1 MPDYNQGL
9 EYKMKSPHT
18 KAFTMVELVFAIV
31 VLGIVASLVSSII
44 VQTYESYIIQRAMHR
59 AGLKTELAVN
69 QIANR
74 LAYRINMSLRGS
86 DENGTTT
93 MPLNQID
100 STIADDY
107 PVLEWIGYDND
118 GFSAKN
124 PPGWSGFVD
133 LGSPNTDYNKI
144 FSIGSDSTGFE
155 TTVLDNLAG
164 TAGGGS
170 PAIYFMDTYT
180 YRVEADGTSHDY
192 NTTCMYASGANSCM
206 FPVTSPGKTMTIAG
220 GDIADNEM
228 KYTEFYQ
235 LAASAYAVAPEN
247 PHTLSTGLGVWDL
260 MLHSHYQP
268 WDGDSFSV
276 IADGIS
282 NLLLKNISVFRFNQA
297 GDSIRIKICSV
308 EVIGNQNISI
318 CKEKAVIR

>member
-1 MPDYNQGL
+1 
-9 EYKMKSPHT
+9 
-18 KAFTMVELVFAIV
+18 MVELVFAIV
-31 VLGIVASLVSSII
+31 VLGIVASLTASII

-59 AGLKTELAVN
+59 AGLKTELAVS

-74 LAYRINMSLRGS
+74 LAYRINWSLRGS
-86 DENGTTT
+86 NVANTAT

-100 STIADDY
+100 STNANDF

-133 LGSPNTDYNKI
+133 LDPARTNFSQLYSP
-144 FSIGSDSTGFE
+144 GSDTTFE
-155 TTVLDNLAG
+155 GTVLSNLMGAYLG
-164 TAGGGS
+164 N
-170 PAIYFMDTYT
+170 PAIYFMDSYS
-180 YRVEADGTSHDY
+180 YGVDGGGVSHDY
-192 NTTCMYASGANSCM
+192 STACMYATGANSCM
-206 FPVTSPGKTMTIAG
+206 FPISSSGPRVITFNASGDRGAG
-220 GDIADNEM
+220 MM

-247 PHTLSTGLGVWDL
+247 HHTLSTGLGVWDL

-268 WDGDSFSV
+268 WDGGTFPSN
-276 IADGIS
+276 GIS
-282 NLLLKNISVFRFNQA
+282 NLLLKNVSVFRFNQT
-297 GDSIRIKICSV
+297 GDSIRVKICSA

>member
-1 MPDYNQGL
+1 
-9 EYKMKSPHT
+9 
-18 KAFTMVELVFAIV
+18 MVELVFSIV
-31 VLGIVASLVSSII
+31 VLGIVASLTASII

-74 LAYRINMSLRGS
+74 LAYRINWSLRGS
-86 DENGTTT
+86 DLTNTST

-100 STIADDY
+100 STNADDF

-133 LGSPNTDYNKI
+133 LNSTRTDHDKI
-144 FSIGSDSTGFE
+144 FSLGSDTGFE
-155 TTVLDNLAG
+155 TTVLDNLMG
-164 TAGGGS
+164 STGGGS

-180 YRVEADGTSHDY
+180 YRVETNGTSHDY
-192 NTTCMYASGANSCM
+192 NTACMYAGAAGCM
-206 FPVTSPGKTMTIAG
+206 FPVALSGKTMSFISG
-220 GDIADNEM
+220 KGDRATSGEM

-235 LAASAYAVAPEN
+235 LAASAYAVVPESS
-247 PHTLSTGLGVWDL
+247 PTLSGVTVYNL
-260 MLHSHYQP
+260 VLHSHYKP
-268 WDGDSFSV
+268 WDGDSFPGK
-276 IADGIS
+276 GIS
-282 NLLLKNISVFRFNQA
+282 NVLLKNVSVFRFNQS
-297 GDSIRIKICSV
+297 GDSIRVKICSI
-308 EVIGNQNISI
+308 EVIGDQHISI

>member
-1 MPDYNQGL
+1 
-9 EYKMKSPHT
+9 
-18 KAFTMVELVFAIV
+18 MVELVFAIV
-31 VLGIVASLVSSII
+31 VLGIVASLTASII
-44 VQTYESYIIQRAMHR
+44 VQTYESYIVQRAMHR

-74 LAYRINMSLRGS
+74 LAYRINWSLRGS
-86 DENGTTT
+86 DLANTAT

-100 STIADDY
+100 STNANRF

-133 LGSPNTDYNKI
+133 LDPTRTTFSQLYSP
-144 FSIGSDSTGFE
+144 GSDTSFE
-155 TTVLDNLAG
+155 STVLSNLM
-164 TAGGGS
+164 GS
-170 PAIYFMDTYT
+170 YLGNPAIYFMDTYT
-180 YRVEADGTSHDY
+180 YREESGTSHDY
-192 NTTCMYASGANSCM
+192 NTTCMYASGAAACM
-206 FPVTSPGKTMTIAG
+206 FPVTLGTPRTISISG
-220 GDIADNEM
+220 GDRNNGEM

-247 PHTLSTGLGVWDL
+247 FHTLAGVPVWDL

-268 WDGDSFSV
+268 WDGDSFPGN
-276 IADGIS
+276 GIS
-282 NLLLKNISVFRFNQA
+282 NVLLKNVSVFRFNQS
-297 GDSIRIKICSV
+297 GDSIRVKICSI
-308 EVIGNQNISI
+308 ELIGDQHISI